1 MASLYGPNQLTQEG
15 KLTPNTDC
23 FGVASM
29 TPGVFHD
36 RDDARSL
43 STGLARL
50 NRMVRLRRQTA
61 MRSIKSASATV
72 REEHLLPST
81 INQSK

>member
-50 NRMVRLRRQTA
+50 NRMVRFATTA
-61 MRSIKSASATV
+61 MRSIKSASADDC
-72 REEHLLPST
+72 H
-81 INQSK
+81 